1 MIRHARAAVVV
12 ATLGTAACLDR
23 APAAPVGPPSVSPPF
38 ERVLYIP
45 VARPFTSLL
54 TPVADADRFYA
65 DHVAGPVVAFD
76 RKTGERVWA
85 FERPLGAP
93 SSLVLADGLL
103 LFVGPYAIALD
114 AATGQERW
122 RFDPGGDG
130 GLAVS
135 AAGSGGFYFGT
146 DSSMFALSVATGA
159 LQWRYDF
166 GFGWEHRSVVRGVA
180 VHGDRVYVS
189 VERFYSITGH
199 LATGIVLA
207 LDRITGA
214 ELWRHTEGDGTDR
227 HYFIFEPRVA
237 GDILL
242 VADHQAN
249 VTIALDRETGAER
262 WRRAGD
268 PGGFF
273 GAFEPPLVSNDT
285 VFSLSA
291 DRWITALDRST
302 GALLWEQHVEGSLS
316 SGAFCGRL
324 LMVQDLSLHVLD
336 RATGELVAR
345 YAHRKPGESGLLV
358 SRFTAHGGEVFV
370 LGNLAAYSFRCR

>member
-1 MIRHARAAVVV
+1 VIRCARVAVVI
-12 ATLGTAACLDR
+12 ATVGIAACLDR
-23 APAAPVGPPSVSPPF
+23 TPAAPGAPPTVPPSF
-38 ERVLYIP
+38 ERVLHIP
-45 VARPFTSLL
+45 VEKPFTSLL

-76 RKTGERVWA
+76 RTTGDRVWA
-85 FERPLGAP
+85 FDRPLGAP
-93 SSLVLADGLL
+93 SSLVLSDGLL
-103 LFVGPYAIALD
+103 LFVGPFAIALD
-114 AATGQERW
+114 AATGVERW
-122 RFDPGGDG
+122 RFDPGGHG

-159 LQWRYDF
+159 LQWRNDF

-189 VERFYSITGH
+189 VERFYSNTGH

-207 LDRITGA
+207 LDRITGV
-214 ELWRHTEGDGTDR
+214 ELWRHTEGEGTDR

-237 GDILL
+237 GDLL
-242 VADHQAN
+242 LLADHQAN

-268 PGGFF
+268 PGGYF

-285 VFSLSA
+285 VFSVSA
-291 DRWITALDRST
+291 DRWITALDRPT
-302 GALLWEQHVEGSLS
+302 GRLLWEQRVDGSLS
-316 SGAFCGRL
+316 SGAFCSRL
-324 LMVQDLSLHVLD
+324 LFVQDLSLHVLD
-336 RATGELVAR
+336 RATGAFVAR
-345 YAHRKPGESGLLV
+345 YAHRMGGESGLLV
-358 SRFTAHGGEVFV
+358 SRFTAHGDEVFV
-370 LGNLAAYSFRCR
+370 LGDRAAYSFRCR